1 MQPNI
6 YKLSEMTDKERDFIL
21 RRAELDIT
29 EQMKVATEV
38 SNDIRVR
45 GDAAVLEY
53 TEKFDK
59 VKLTADNMKVT
70 PEEIEAGYKRLDNE
84 TREAIEYAYKNIYSL
99 STQYISLIIIY
110 ILHL

>member
-38 SNDIRVR
+38 SNDISNS
-45 GDAAVLEY
+45 Y
-53 TEKFDK
+53 
-59 VKLTADNMKVT
+59 
-70 PEEIEAGYKRLDNE
+70 EE
-84 TREAIEYAYKNIYSL
+84 TL
-99 STQYISLIIIY
+99 STGIQAISPNNGQQATDDGALYDLGGRRISTPANGIVIQGKKKVLY
-110 ILHL
+110 P